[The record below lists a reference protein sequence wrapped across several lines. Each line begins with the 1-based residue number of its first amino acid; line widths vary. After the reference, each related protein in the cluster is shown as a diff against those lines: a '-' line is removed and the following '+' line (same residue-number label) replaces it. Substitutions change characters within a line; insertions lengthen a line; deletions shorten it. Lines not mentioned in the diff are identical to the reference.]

1 MIRPI
6 IPHTFLPY
14 KLIYLWTLY
23 KLQFIYTYSFEFLP
37 EDSKYMCKLH
47 LSPIKQDEA
56 VNVMFKYE
64 PLTCTDGGYLY
75 CCFEI
80 DPACC

>member
-1 MIRPI
+1 
-6 IPHTFLPY
+6 
-14 KLIYLWTLY
+14 
-23 KLQFIYTYSFEFLP
+23 
-37 EDSKYMCKLH
+37 MCKLH

-64 PLTCTDGGYLY
+64 PLTCTDGYLY